1 MNLRERAGSLIQF
14 FSYRCTE
21 LRSLIPSIQPHL
33 SSQQTFTSISLLH
46 CRGAGKSGESS
57 RVCVFFHFKSGLHR
71 STLAFHAQFA
81 VCLLFFSFPCSI
93 FVKSLLP
100 YFVFENILNL
110 LCSVLLLPLH
120 SAIMAIASSALKV
133 GQRTAT
139 T

>member
-14 FSYRCTE
+14 FSYRRTE

-33 SSQQTFTSISLLH
+33 SSQQTFNSISLLH

-81 VCLLFFSFPCSI
+81 VCLVFFFFSMQ
-93 FVKSLLP
+93 
-100 YFVFENILNL
+100 YFCEITV
-110 LCSVLLLPLH
+110 
-120 SAIMAIASSALKV
+120 ALFCV
-133 GQRTAT
+133 
-139 T
+139 